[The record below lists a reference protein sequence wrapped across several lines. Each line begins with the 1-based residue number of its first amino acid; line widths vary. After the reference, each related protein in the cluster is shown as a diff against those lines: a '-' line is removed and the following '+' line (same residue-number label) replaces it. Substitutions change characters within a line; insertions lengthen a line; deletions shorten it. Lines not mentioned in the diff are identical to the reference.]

1 MKTLINIDRNVW
13 GKLKEY
19 ATVKDLS
26 VSHSVELL
34 LSKALQISDKKE
46 SGGTN

>member
-1 MKTLINIDRNVW
+1 MKTLIEIDRTVW

-34 LSKALQISDKKE
+34 LSKALQGE
-46 SGGTN
+46 FREGE

>member
-34 LSKALQISDKKE
+34 LLKALKVSNKDNQ
-46 SGGTN
+46 GGTK